1 MTEIDLRN
9 YRDLDG
15 LVKLLR
21 MAYSL
26 GNWPELIDIA
36 DHLHV
41 TARGMYEQPIHT
53 ERPLVYYYGFSLL
66 MKGIA
71 FRKLKNYAEER
82 RCIRQYSDLGWFQ
95 NLDDNGIKEIQRL
108 NFLAK
113 ANSFGLD
120 LLEGKVE
127 ALPKYVQ
134 FLIDHPQEMAP
145 GLVNILEATLLHD
158 FDLNDEVDALIEEFN
173 PDTMEADP
181 LIFSR
186 YTRFMYLLIIYRL
199 KNKDYRKGLSCTLHA
214 LDKYI
219 RLKDMSGFK
228 RCIALFEMF
237 RGYASPGQIKEYQSM
252 LSCIV
257 QSELMEDDMAFD
269 GKQIV
274 PSWEGVVEKSRY
286 SEDVISAQTQ
296 TI

>member
-1 MTEIDLRN
+1 MTEIDLRD

-41 TARGMYEQPIHT
+41 TVCGKYEEQCLNLKEQGQGILPIHK

-71 FRKLKNYAEER
+71 FRKERKYEEER
-82 RCIRQYSDLGWFQ
+82 CCIRQYSDLGWFQ
-95 NLDDNGIKEIQRL
+95 NLGEDGTQEVQRF
-108 NFLAK
+108 NFLAR

-120 LLEGKVE
+120 LLEGKLE

-134 FLIDHPQEMAP
+134 FLIDNPQEIAP
-145 GLVNILEATLLHD
+145 GLVNILEAALLHN
-158 FDLNDEVDALIEEFN
+158 FDLNDEIDALIEDFN
-173 PDTMEADP
+173 PNTTELDP

-186 YTRFMYLLIIYRL
+186 YTRIMYLLIIYRFR
-199 KNKDYRKGLSCTLHA
+199 NKDYRRGLAYTLHA
-214 LDKYI
+214 LDKFI
-219 RLKDMSGFK
+219 HLNDMSGFK
-228 RCIALFEMF
+228 RCVAMFEMF
-237 RGYASPGQIKEYQSM
+237 RSYASTGQIKEYQNM

-257 QSELMEDDMAFD
+257 QAELVEEGMVFD

-274 PSWEGVVEKSRY
+274 PSWEGAV
-286 SEDVISAQTQ
+286 
-296 TI
+296 